1 MAAKIHVQTTFS
13 PVKTIQ
19 PIFTGG
25 DVALE
30 GNGRVFAT
38 CVEDA
43 VLLLNLE
50 TGEPLARIEGVR
62 PKTTTYTLLA
72 QVD

>member
-1 MAAKIHVQTTFS
+1 MATKFNMQTTFS

-30 GNGRVFAT
+30 GSGRLFAT

-43 VLLLNLE
+43 VLLLNLD
-50 TGEPLARIEGVR
+50 TGEPLARIEGVGSN
-62 PKTTTYTLLA
+62 KTAPALFM
-72 QVD
+72 QV